1 MFSIMFKSG
10 DLGGGG
16 GGGGGVDD
24 IFVVCIQICSGG
36 PCPMCWGT
44 LKNFQCTMRKN
55 QEIKQ
60 FPEFL
65 LHFVLLLLLSFVV
78 ARFFETMS
86 TFYQ

>member
-10 DLGGGG
+10 DW
-16 GGGGGVDD
+16 GGGGVDD

-55 QEIKQ
+55 QAISRIPLA
-60 FPEFL
+60 FC
-65 LHFVLLLLLSFVV
+65 VVV
-78 ARFFETMS
+78 AVVICSCTLF
-86 TFYQ
+86 